1 MTINFIPSK
10 DDNDEEFV
18 MHSKSVYI
26 EIMIND
32 KEDEVTEEFFKS
44 LSKIYQIGL
53 ERSMRGSNFIFD
65 CVLLLYNNYLK
76 INFSPSESYIDSVDW
91 VKNKKATINPVN
103 KKDKCFQWAVT
114 VALNHE
120 AIEKDLQKFTKIKLF
135 INRYSWEGMNFPS
148 KKKLIGTILRNI
160 I

>member
-53 ERSMRGSNFIFD
+53 EKSMRGSNFIFD

-76 INFSPSESYIDSVDW
+76 INFSPSESYIDSVNW

-103 KKDKCFQWAVT
+103 KKDKCFQ
-114 VALNHE
+114 
-120 AIEKDLQKFTKIKLF
+120 
-135 INRYSWEGMNFPS
+135 
-148 KKKLIGTILRNI
+148 
-160 I
+160 